1 MIPAKLE
8 LDEAQRLETLRQ
20 YAVLDTPPEEA
31 LDDLTALVA
40 TICEMPIALITLV
53 DEQREWFKSKVGL
66 TAAEAP
72 RATSFC
78 AHALGVPE
86 LFIVPDAMQDPR
98 FADNPLVTGDPGIRF
113 YAGAPLVSPEGA
125 VLGALCVMDCVPRT
139 LIPVQELALRV
150 LSRQV
155 MTHLKLGR
163 QWRELQASEGKLRAI
178 FEAEPECV
186 KLLGADATFH
196 EMNAAGLQLFEAD
209 SLENVAGRNFLPLV
223 VPEDRDAVSAML
235 AAVASGEKRTVEYR
249 IVGLKGTS
257 RWVEMNGAPFREAAT
272 GLNLVLGVSHDI
284 TVRKR
289 AEARLKL
296 LETCVERLND
306 LILITEAEPQEE
318 PGPRILFVNDA
329 FVRRTGYTREEVL
342 GRSPRFLHGPKTN
355 HAEVERIAAAQRQ
368 WKHVHAELINYTKS
382 GEEFWV
388 EVDFVP
394 VADATGSFTHWVCVK
409 RDITER
415 KRTGNRFSRL
425 VDSNAQGV
433 MFWNTK
439 GEVTGANDAFL
450 HLVGYSRDDLEAG
463 LIDWIKITPPEFADL
478 DRKSMQEIALKGVCA
493 PYEKEFV
500 RKNGSRVPLLIGAAS
515 FEDNPEEGVCF
526 AVDLTERKKLE
537 QQFLRTQRMES
548 IGTLAGGIAHDLN
561 NTLGPIIMSLDLL
574 KMKFADAGSQ
584 ELIAIISS
592 SAQRGA
598 DMVSQVLSFAR
609 GVEGRRMEVQVK
621 HLIREIEKIVND
633 TFLKNIQVR
642 TIAPHELWT
651 VRGDPTQLH
660 QVLLNLC
667 LNARDAMPMGGTL
680 TISAENLSLD
690 AQYAGQSLNL
700 GAKAGPYVFLQVKD
714 TGAGIPPEV
723 VEKIFD
729 PFFTTKELGKGTGLG
744 LSTSLAILKSH
755 GGFIHVYSEVGKG
768 TTFKIYLPA
777 QTESSPE
784 VVAAQ
789 AAELPHGNQELI
801 LVVDDEAPF
810 RQITQQ
816 TLEAFGYRVVLAA
829 DGAEA
834 VAVFARRGAEIAVV
848 LTDMMMPI
856 MDGPATIQV
865 LRRMNPKVRII
876 GSGGLT
882 PHGHVAHALSLGL
895 EHFLPK
901 PYTAE
906 TLLKAIKQV
915 LLSQK

>member
-1 MIPAKLE
+1 M
-8 LDEAQRLETLRQ
+8 DEVQRLETLRQ

-53 DEQREWFKSKVGL
+53 DEQREWFKSRVGL

-78 AHALGVPE
+78 AHALGHPE

-98 FADNPLVTGDPGIRF
+98 FADNPLVTGEPGIRF

-125 VLGALCVMDCVPRT
+125 VLGALCVMDRVPRM

-196 EMNAAGLQLFEAD
+196 EMNAAGLQLIEAD
-209 SLENVAGRNFLPLV
+209 SLENVAGQSLLPLV
-223 VPEDRDAVSAML
+223 VPEDRAAVSAML
-235 AAVASGEKRTVEYR
+235 EAVANGERRTVEYR

-272 GLNLVLGVSHDI
+272 GQNLVLGVSHDI

-289 AEARLKL
+289 AEAKLKL
-296 LETCVERLND
+296 LEACVERLND
-306 LILITEAEPQEE
+306 IVVITEAEPQEE

-342 GRSPRFLHGPKTN
+342 GRSPRFLQGPKTN
-355 HAEVERIAAAQRQ
+355 RAEVQRIATAQRQ
-368 WKHVHAELINYTKS
+368 WKHVRAELINYTKG
-382 GEEFWV
+382 GEEFWI
-388 EVDFVP
+388 ELDIVP
-394 VADATGSFTHWVCVK
+394 VADAAGQFTHWVAVE

-415 KRTGNRFSRL
+415 KRNGDRFSRL

-439 GEVTGANDAFL
+439 GQITGANDAFL
-450 HLVGYSRDDLEAG
+450 HLVGYSRDDLEVG
-463 LIDWIKITPPEFADL
+463 LIDWMNITPPEYADL
-478 DRKSMQEIALKGVCA
+478 DRKSMEEIAHKGVCA

-500 RKNGSRVPLLIGAAS
+500 RKDGSRVPLLIGAAS

-574 KMKFADAGSQ
+574 KLKFTDASSQ
-584 ELIAIISS
+584 ELLAVISS
-592 SAQRGA
+592 SAHRGA

-621 HLIREIEKIVND
+621 HLIRDIEKICND
-633 TFLKNIQVR
+633 TLLKHIQVR
-642 TIAPHELWT
+642 TIVPYELWT

-690 AQYAGQSLNL
+690 AQYAGQSLNVE
-700 GAKAGPYVFLQVKD
+700 AKAGPYVFLQVKD

-723 VEKIFD
+723 LEKIFD
-729 PFFTTKELGKGTGLG
+729 PFFTTKDLGKGTGLG

-768 TTFKIYLPA
+768 TTFKIYIPA
-777 QTESSPE
+777 QDESSPE
-784 VVAAQ
+784 AAAEL
-789 AAELPHGNQELI
+789 AAELPRGNQELI
-801 LVVDDEAPF
+801 LVVDDEAAV

-865 LRRMNPKVRII
+865 LRRMNSKVRII
-876 GSGGLT
+876 GSSGLT
-882 PHGHVAHALSLGL
+882 PHGHVAHAHSLGL

-915 LLSQK
+915 LLGQK